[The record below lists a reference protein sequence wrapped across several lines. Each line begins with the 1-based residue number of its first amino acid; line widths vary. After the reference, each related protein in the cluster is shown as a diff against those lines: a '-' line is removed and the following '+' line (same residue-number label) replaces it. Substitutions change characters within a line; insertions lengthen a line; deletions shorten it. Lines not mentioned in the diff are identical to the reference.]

1 MLHLRSRVCSSSRAL
16 LVLAVVVC
24 PGAFASAQGSG
35 ELVVATRLA
44 DSGEV
49 SGYYRLGRA
58 YELGREVDKDLFEA
72 ARQYQVAAEQGHVEA
87 QFSLALLL
95 AGAVPNSPRS
105 PQKSFEWFSAAAQ
118 QGHTRA
124 AYFLALSYESGTG
137 VEANSEQ
144 AFEWYRR
151 SAKDGNGEAMNA
163 LARMYAAGAGIRL
176 NLANAYAWNE
186 VAGVRGYV
194 LAPRYRAQLEAKMNE
209 EELVRGKKL
218 VRRLMKKYGR
228 PPGG

>member
-1 MLHLRSRVCSSSRAL
+1 M
-16 LVLAVVVC
+16 
-24 PGAFASAQGSG
+24 
-35 ELVVATRLA
+35 ATRLA
-44 DSGEV
+44 DSDEV
-49 SGYYRLGRA
+49 AGYYRRGRV

-72 ARQYQVAAEQGHVEA
+72 ARQYQLAAEQGHVEA
-87 QFSLALLL
+87 QFSLGLLL
-95 AGAVPNSPRS
+95 AGAVPDSPRS
-105 PQKSFEWFSAAAQ
+105 PRKSFEWFSEAAQ

-124 AYFLALSYESGTG
+124 AYFLALSYQTGTG
-137 VEANSEQ
+137 VEANSEM

-186 VAGVRGYV
+186 VAGVRDYV
-194 LAPRYRAQLEAKMNE
+194 LAARYRAELEAKMNE

-218 VRRLMKKYGR
+218 VHSLMKKYGR